1 MTNETLDSIESREL
15 YYQYQWYKDV
25 FPPVLQETCDEFF
38 TPGFTFRLLGI
49 SKNINT
55 LMDKSY
61 YFVTKVR
68 IDDEHDMFFRAS
80 EQAISAILNRILG
93 RSNRGFNLNNLTE
106 LETKIITAF
115 NDFLFGSVS
124 QLLIPPAPNLLK
136 RVNFDMIHLTFL
148 LKDENEGAV
157 AKFIVSVPA
166 VLMNPQSVPEG
177 VNKFDNDD
185 FLASTITTK
194 VRIGVT
200 RFSMLDVK
208 ELDVE
213 DIVVFENSNIKKV
226 KLIYKDN
233 EFDVK
238 LNPNL
243 GLVMVTDE
251 DGGENMTAG
260 NPNLWDSIEVDMI
273 GEFDAVKISLGDLK
287 KIEQGMVVDLTSIY
301 ENMVTL
307 NVEGKFIA
315 KGELVIIN
323 DRYGVKIKEVAEKG
337 SGKPAAVK
345 QEKVQDDDIQE
356 EESFANDS
364 AGTEE
369 TEQTEAQTGADG
381 GNEED
386 EFDYSDFELED
397 DI

>member
-15 YYQYQWYKDV
+15 YFQYQWYKDV

-38 TPGFTFRLLGI
+38 RPGFSFQLLGI
-49 SKNINT
+49 SKNVNT
-55 LMDKSY
+55 LLDKSY

-93 RSNRGFNLNNLTE
+93 RSGRGFNLNNLTE

-148 LKDENEGAV
+148 LKDQDEGAV
-157 AKFIVSVPA
+157 AKFVVSVPA
-166 VLMNPQSVPEG
+166 VLMNPQSVSEG
-177 VNKFDNDD
+177 VDKFDYDD
-185 FLASTITTK
+185 FLTNTID
-194 VRIGVT
+194 VRVRFGTT
-200 RFSMLDVK
+200 RFSMLDIK

-213 DIVVFENSNIKKV
+213 DIVVFDSSNIKKV
-226 KLIYKDN
+226 KLFYKDN

-243 GLVMVTDE
+243 GLVMVPDE
-251 DGGENMTAG
+251 DGGEDMTAG
-260 NPNLWDSIEVDMI
+260 NPNLWDSIEVDMV
-273 GEFDAVKISLGDLK
+273 GEFDAVKITLGDLK

-301 ENMVTL
+301 DNMVTL
-307 NVEGKFIA
+307 SVEDKFIA
-315 KGELVIIN
+315 RGELVIIN
-323 DRYGVKIKEVAEKG
+323 DRYGVKIKEVAAKG
-337 SGKPAAVK
+337 ATKAVAKAA
-345 QEKVQDDDIQE
+345 QDQDDDVQE
-356 EESFANDS
+356 EEFGNDS
-364 AGTEE
+364 ADMMSENSGN
-369 TEQTEAQTGADG
+369 QGDASAG
-381 GNEED
+381 GGSEED

>member
-15 YYQYQWYKDV
+15 YFQYQWYKDV

-38 TPGFTFRLLGI
+38 RPGFSFQLLGI
-49 SKNINT
+49 SKNVNT
-55 LMDKSY
+55 LLDKSY

-93 RSNRGFNLNNLTE
+93 RSGRGFNLNNLTE

-148 LKDENEGAV
+148 LKDQDEGAV
-157 AKFIVSVPA
+157 AKFVVSVPA
-166 VLMNPQSVPEG
+166 VLMNPQSVSEG
-177 VNKFDNDD
+177 VDKFDYDD
-185 FLASTITTK
+185 FLTNTID
-194 VRIGVT
+194 VRVRFGTT
-200 RFSMLDVK
+200 RFSMLDIK

-213 DIVVFENSNIKKV
+213 DIVVFDSSNIKKV
-226 KLIYKDN
+226 KLFYKDN

-243 GLVMVTDE
+243 GLVMVPDE
-251 DGGENMTAG
+251 DGGEDMTAG
-260 NPNLWDSIEVDMI
+260 NPNLWDSIEVDMV
-273 GEFDAVKISLGDLK
+273 GEFDAVKITLGDLK

-301 ENMVTL
+301 DNMVTL
-307 NVEGKFIA
+307 SVEDKFIA
-315 KGELVIIN
+315 RGELVIIN
-323 DRYGVKIKEVAEKG
+323 DRYGVKIKEVAAKG
-337 SGKPAAVK
+337 ATKAVAKAA
-345 QEKVQDDDIQE
+345 QVQDDDVQE
-356 EESFANDS
+356 EEFGNDS
-364 AGTEE
+364 ADMMSENSGN
-369 TEQTEAQTGADG
+369 QGDASAG
-381 GNEED
+381 GGSEED

>member
-1 MTNETLDSIESREL
+1 MTNETLESIESREL
-15 YYQYQWYKDV
+15 YYQYKWYQDV

-38 TPGFTFRLLGI
+38 TPGFTFQLLGI
-49 SKNINT
+49 SKNVNT
-55 LMDKSY
+55 LIDKSF

-148 LKDENEGAV
+148 LKEETEGAV
-157 AKFIVSVPA
+157 AKFVVSVPA
-166 VLMNPQSVPEG
+166 VLMNPVSVPEG
-177 VNKFDNDD
+177 VDKFDYDD
-185 FLASTITTK
+185 FLSSTITGKIILGT
-194 VRIGVT
+194 T

-208 ELDVE
+208 ELDE
-213 DIVVFENSNIKKV
+213 GDIVVFDESNIKKV
-226 KLIYKDN
+226 KLVYNDN

-243 GLVMVTDE
+243 GLVMVADE
-251 DGGENMTAG
+251 DGGEDMTAG

-307 NVEGKFIA
+307 YVEDKFIA
-315 KGELVIIN
+315 RGELVIIN
-323 DRYGVKIKEVAEKG
+323 DRYGVKIQEVAAKG
-337 SGKPAAVK
+337 APKPAAK
-345 QEKVQDDDIQE
+345 AAPVQDDDIPE
-356 EESFANDS
+356 EEFANDAAEPDMS
-364 AGTEE
+364 GAPDAG
-369 TEQTEAQTGADG
+369 G
-381 GNEED
+381 GGGSEED

>member
-1 MTNETLDSIESREL
+1 
-15 YYQYQWYKDV
+15 
-25 FPPVLQETCDEFF
+25 
-38 TPGFTFRLLGI
+38 
-49 SKNINT
+49 
-55 LMDKSY
+55 
-61 YFVTKVR
+61 
-68 IDDEHDMFFRAS
+68 
-80 EQAISAILNRILG
+80 
-93 RSNRGFNLNNLTE
+93 
-106 LETKIITAF
+106 
-115 NDFLFGSVS
+115 
-124 QLLIPPAPNLLK
+124 
-136 RVNFDMIHLTFL
+136 
-148 LKDENEGAV
+148 
-157 AKFIVSVPA
+157 
-166 VLMNPQSVPEG
+166 
-177 VNKFDNDD
+177 
-185 FLASTITTK
+185 
-194 VRIGVT
+194 
-200 RFSMLDVK
+200 
-208 ELDVE
+208 
-213 DIVVFENSNIKKV
+213 
-226 KLIYKDN
+226 
-233 EFDVK
+233 
-238 LNPNL
+238 
-243 GLVMVTDE
+243 
-251 DGGENMTAG
+251 MTAG

-273 GEFDAVKISLGDLK
+273 GEFDAIKISLGDLK

-307 NVEGKFIA
+307 SVEGKFIA

>member
-15 YYQYQWYKDV
+15 YFQYQWYKDV

-38 TPGFTFRLLGI
+38 RPGFSFQLLGI
-49 SKNINT
+49 SKNVNT
-55 LMDKSY
+55 LLDKSY

-93 RSNRGFNLNNLTE
+93 RSGRGFNLNNLTE

-148 LKDENEGAV
+148 LKDQDEGAV
-157 AKFIVSVPA
+157 AKFVVSVPA
-166 VLMNPQSVPEG
+166 VLMNPQSVSEG
-177 VNKFDNDD
+177 VDKFDYDD
-185 FLASTITTK
+185 FLTNTID
-194 VRIGVT
+194 VRVRFGTT
-200 RFSMLDVK
+200 RFSMLDIK

-213 DIVVFENSNIKKV
+213 DIVVFDSSNIKKV
-226 KLIYKDN
+226 KLFYKDN

-243 GLVMVTDE
+243 GLVMVPDE
-251 DGGENMTAG
+251 DGGEDMTAG
-260 NPNLWDSIEVDMI
+260 NPNLWDSIEVDMV
-273 GEFDAVKISLGDLK
+273 GEFDAVKITLGDLK

-301 ENMVTL
+301 DNMVTL
-307 NVEGKFIA
+307 SVEDKFIA
-315 KGELVIIN
+315 RGELVIIN
-323 DRYGVKIKEVAEKG
+323 DRYGVKIKEVATKG
-337 SGKPAAVK
+337 ATKAVAK
-345 QEKVQDDDIQE
+345 VAQVQDDDVQE
-356 EESFANDS
+356 EEFGNDS
-364 AGTEE
+364 ADMMSENSGN
-369 TEQTEAQTGADG
+369 QGDASAG
-381 GNEED
+381 GGSEED